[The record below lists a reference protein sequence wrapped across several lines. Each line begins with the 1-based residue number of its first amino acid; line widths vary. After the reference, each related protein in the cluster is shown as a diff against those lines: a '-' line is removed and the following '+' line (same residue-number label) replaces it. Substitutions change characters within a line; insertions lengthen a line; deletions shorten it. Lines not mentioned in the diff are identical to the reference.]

1 MRGIYNPWL
10 VSLSIMVA
18 VCVSHTAL
26 SLASRVS
33 FTQGRAARLWLTG
46 GAVAMGVGIWSMHF
60 IGMLAFSLPIS
71 LAYDLGM
78 TLASLAIAITIC
90 GYALATASRP
100 QISIAQLAKS
110 SAVMGLGICGM
121 HYSGM
126 GSILIQPGID
136 YHLPTV
142 FASVAIAVGASF
154 AALWLFFRLRRGRS
168 WQIQLARIVASL
180 IMGGAISGMHYT
192 GMSAARFA
200 ANSFCLTGAR
210 LDSTWLAIAIGG
222 LALGVLAITTI
233 LIVYDS
239 HLDSKTRRHNA
250 ALEQANAQLHHA
262 ATHDPLTA
270 LPNRALLADRLE
282 QAIANAERHRSRFA
296 LLVVDLDRFKS
307 VNDSLGHMAGDTML
321 REVARRLGRLLRK
334 ADTLARL
341 GGDEFVLIITEIAG
355 PHDIE
360 AVATKLQASIAEP
373 IPVSGVDLHIS
384 TSIGVSLYPDDATDA
399 ASLLQSADAA
409 MYHAKKMGRNTWQ
422 FFAPAMN
429 SFARERLELES
440 GLRRALQNGEF
451 ELHYQPKVDIATGRI
466 ESAEALIR
474 WRHPE
479 RGIVAPNAFIGLAED
494 TGLILPIGEW
504 VVRTACLQLRAWHRA
519 GHTHLRM
526 AVNLS
531 AQQFQQKNL
540 VEMVQAAL
548 DDAELDAH
556 FLELEL
562 TETAVM
568 HDAEQSVRVL
578 ERLSAMGVRIAV
590 DDFGTGYSSLSYLR
604 RLPLDKLKIDRA
616 FIREIATSRDDAEI
630 VRAIVS
636 LAHSLQLKVI
646 AEGVE
651 TADQF
656 DYVRGLGCDQ
666 FQGYLCSAPVPAADF
681 VAALV
686 NESRVDASAS
696 VRMKAIKIP
705 SSTALPPPD
714 GWLATS

>member
-1 MRGIYNPWL
+1 MSGIYNPWL
-10 VSLSIMVA
+10 VTLSILVA

-26 SLASRVS
+26 SLASRVA
-33 FTQGRAARLWLTG
+33 FTQGTAARVWLIG

-71 LAYDLGM
+71 LAYDLVLTLGSLGM
-78 TLASLAIAITIC
+78 AIAFC

-100 QISIAQLAKS
+100 QITLHQLAKS
-110 SAVMGLGICGM
+110 SAVLGLGICGM

-126 GSILIQPGID
+126 GSIQIEPGID
-136 YHLPTV
+136 YHLPTL
-142 FASVAIAVGASF
+142 FASVAIAVSASF

-168 WQIQLARIVASL
+168 REIQIARFVASL

-200 ANSFCLTGAR
+200 ANSYCLTGAR
-210 LDSTWLAIAIGG
+210 LDSTWLAITIGG
-222 LALGVLAITTI
+222 LSLGVLAITTI
-233 LIVYDS
+233 LVIYDS

-250 ALEQANAQLHHA
+250 ALEEANAQLHHA
-262 ATHDPLTA
+262 ATHDPLTM

-341 GGDEFVLIITEIAG
+341 GGDEFVLIVTEISG
-355 PHDIE
+355 PHDVE
-360 AVATKLQASIAEP
+360 LVATKLQAAIAEP

-384 TSIGVSLYPDDATDA
+384 TSIGVSIFPDDAMDA
-399 ASLLQSADAA
+399 AALLQSADAA
-409 MYHAKKMGRNTWQ
+409 MYHAKKVGRNTFQ

-474 WRHPE
+474 WNHPE
-479 RGIVAPNAFIGLAED
+479 RGLVAPNAFIGLAED

-504 VVRTACLQLRAWHRA
+504 VVREACQQLRAWHRA

-540 VEMVQAAL
+540 VEMVQSAL
-548 DDAELDAH
+548 SEAHLEAH

-578 ERLSAMGVRIAV
+578 ERLSALGVRISV

-651 TADQF
+651 TSDQF

-666 FQGYLCSAPVPAADF
+666 FQGFLCSAPVPASDF

-686 NESRVDASAS
+686 NESRVGTSASA
-696 VRMKAIKIP
+696 RLKAIKVP
-705 SSTALPPPD
+705 SSTGVPPA
-714 GWLATS
+714 GWLATT